1 MKRFFKWLQALFGLF
16 MDTVE
21 DPMIMIDQAK
31 RDMQASVIKN
41 RERAVQAIT
50 QKNNLAA
57 MLKNSE
63 SQVERNKGQAAMA
76 LKQRQQFAVGT
87 EQYNK
92 FHMLALQFAK
102 EIQVNEAQVE
112 QLKLAYASANSSCE
126 SVKKAIERQESEF
139 KKKLAEAA
147 ALKAKYKS
155 AEVQNAIAKALEDC
169 NFDDINQG
177 FGAAEE
183 KVQNMESEA
192 LARNEMLNT
201 SLAGKVA
208 ELENAGADMEAESA
222 LANLERQLG
231 FASPATVDTPNVQT
245 VSVGGSAEDELSNLE
260 KRLGQA

>member
-31 RDMQASVIKN
+31 RDMQASLIKN

-57 MLKNSE
+57 LLKNSE
-63 SQVERNKGQAAMA
+63 TQVERNKGQAAMA
-76 LKQRQQFAVGT
+76 LKQRQQFATGT
-87 EQYNK
+87 AEYNK
-92 FHMLALQFAK
+92 FHMLALQFTK
-102 EIQVNEAQVE
+102 ELQVNENQVE
-112 QLKLAYASANSSCE
+112 QLKVTYASAENSCQN
-126 SVKKAIERQESEF
+126 VKKAIERQESEF

-177 FGAAEE
+177 FGLAAE

-208 ELENAGADMEAESA
+208 ELENASADMDAEYA
-222 LANLERQLG
+222 LANLEKQLG
-231 FASPATVDTPNVQT
+231 FSSATVDTPSQQT
-245 VSVGGSAEDELSNLE
+245 VSVSVSADDALANLE
-260 KRLGQA
+260 KRIGKA